1 MSNENDINFLL
12 GDRIGTGRASNAVFD
27 SEYRQRQVD
36 YTVPIHISE
45 FESSSDKWVRNN
57 LRGNNPF
64 SVDVGNNY
72 EESRYTLDSSGE
84 IVDKLDQSSIFT
96 NMNSSDLANSNNDTR
111 TLDYKL
117 GEINN
122 GIIRQTLSQEEI
134 DRQIDI
140 HNKQINIH
148 SNPYQNAIHKLS
160 ASDLLKGIQEINH
173 LSNTF
178 FSELN
183 ISAIND
189 AIIAKIGKNSNILI
203 PSQINNSLFIIMR
216 SFYLQHSQNMSNN
229 DILSEIK
236 YLNKLVI
243 NYCVDKIQSEL
254 IAYNRYKNDIEFL
267 PNPMDFPENTNSWRN
282 YTYDFTE
289 LI

>member
-12 GDRIGTGRASNAVFD
+12 GDRMGTGRASNAVFD

-64 SVDVGNNY
+64 SVDIGNNY
-72 EESRYTLDSSGE
+72 DESRYTLNSSGE
-84 IVDKLDQSSIFT
+84 IVDKLDQGSIFT
-96 NMNSSDLANSNNDTR
+96 NMNYSDLANSNIDTR

-254 IAYNRYKNDIEFL
+254 VAYNRYKNDIEFL

-282 YTYDFTE
+282 YTYDFSE

>member
-64 SVDVGNNY
+64 SVDIGNNY
-72 EESRYTLDSSGE
+72 EESRYTLNSSGE

-96 NMNSSDLANSNNDTR
+96 NMNSSDLANSNIDTR

-254 IAYNRYKNDIEFL
+254 VAYNRYKNDIEFL